1 MSMQDPISDMLTRI
15 RNAQMAFLQSV
26 DMPSSTLKVAIAEVL
41 KDEGYIVGYAV
52 EQSTKPVLSIELKY
66 HNQQPVISMIKRMSK
81 PGRRV
86 YSNLKDLPK
95 VLGGLGNAVISTSK
109 GLMTAKKAR
118 SKNLGGEVL
127 FFVA

>member
-15 RNAQMAFLQSV
+15 RNAQMAFKQSV
-26 DMPSSTLKVAIAEVL
+26 VMPSSTLKVSIAEVL

-52 EQSTKPVLSIELKY
+52 DKTVKPELNIELKY
-66 HNQQPVISMIKRMSK
+66 HNQQPVIVMLKRVSK
-81 PGRRV
+81 PGRRL
-86 YSNLKDLPK
+86 YSGLKSLPK

-118 SKNLGGEVL
+118 AANLGGEVL